1 MQIGMCMP
9 YMERDYDRQTTLAWC
24 RGIDAGPFASLSCG
38 ERITSYTQDMRIV
51 LAAAAALTQRVRIVP
66 SLYVLPMH
74 SAVWAAKEIA
84 TLDVLSAGR
93 VTVTVGIGGR
103 ENDYRAVNA
112 SFAGRAQR
120 LEQQVAE
127 MRRIWSGEPPFEGAD
142 PVGPTPVQPG
152 GPPIWAGAM
161 MPKSIVRAA
170 RWADGNYNFCM
181 HAQYPDSVAEGFRL
195 AEQAWADAG
204 RTGRPRHVSGF
215 WFSLADDADTK
226 LKTYVYDYL
235 KTAGD
240 PIARAVAS
248 QMITSNP
255 DAIRAALDRFA
266 TLGCDELFLVPAT
279 LEIAEVERMSELLAT
294 R

>member
-112 SFAGRAQR
+112 SFARRAQR

-161 MPKSIVRAA
+161 MPKSIARAA

-195 AEQAWADAG
+195 AG
-204 RTGRPRHVSGF
+204 KP
-215 WFSLADDADTK
+215 
-226 LKTYVYDYL
+226 
-235 KTAGD
+235 
-240 PIARAVAS
+240 
-248 QMITSNP
+248 
-255 DAIRAALDRFA
+255 AL
-266 TLGCDELFLVPAT
+266 LY
-279 LEIAEVERMSELLAT
+279 SELIAAIQQVPGVKSSSTAERHFRTAKQARHISKDLLNQWQIT
-294 R
+294 P

>member
-1 MQIGMCMP
+1 
-9 YMERDYDRQTTLAWC
+9 
-24 RGIDAGPFASLSCG
+24 
-38 ERITSYTQDMRIV
+38 
-51 LAAAAALTQRVRIVP
+51 
-66 SLYVLPMH
+66 
-74 SAVWAAKEIA
+74 
-84 TLDVLSAGR
+84 
-93 VTVTVGIGGR
+93 
-103 ENDYRAVNA
+103 
-112 SFAGRAQR
+112 
-120 LEQQVAE
+120 
-127 MRRIWSGEPPFEGAD
+127 
-142 PVGPTPVQPG
+142 
-152 GPPIWAGAM
+152 
-161 MPKSIVRAA
+161 
-170 RWADGNYNFCM
+170 M

-255 DAIRAALDRFA
+255 DAIRAALDRFGA
-266 TLGCDELFLVPAT
+266 LGCDELFLVPAT